1 LSDKKQDYSLLNDD
15 ELALLAQTGDEVAFN
30 LLAKR
35 YLQTKVK
42 KSKSAYLEVED
53 FLQESMF
60 GFMSAVRTFDS
71 SRGVPFKAYAS
82 KCMHNSMESAVVDV
96 SPEILVENNVTA
108 TLSTEVEEDPLDLI
122 IGSEQLGSVLQLC
135 QVTLSSLEKT
145 VVFLKAGGMSY
156 AEIGER
162 LGMDAKAVD
171 NAVQRARRKLKNA
184 ITE

>member
-1 LSDKKQDYSLLNDD
+1 MSGKKQDYSLLNDD

-71 SRGVPFKAYAS
+71 SRGVPS

-108 TLSTEVEEDPLDLI
+108 TLSTEVEDDPLDLI

-145 VVFLKAGGMSY
+145 VVFLKAEGMSY